1 MLIDI
6 LNKDDINIVYYK
18 AGILREERFD
28 DITKID
34 VNLLKK
40 SKEVI
45 ILVPDSFLITKVLNI
60 PVDIKSFKAI
70 KSNLYKNLPVS
81 PNLTYN
87 KVGIVG
93 SKLYFTG
100 IKKEN
105 IDPFLQYFN
114 KLKINK
120 KYVLANSLAIKEV
133 YNFDKPNYIIL
144 NLTPYYLS
152 VCSFEKLGYFFFSVL
167 PYNIDNFKLD
177 PNDLQANKIVNEIYR
192 IISSFQT
199 QTKLNIEGVYF
210 FANIEYSELKL
221 LDLLRKSLG
230 NLSFV
235 LRKDNYYP
243 LYEKLLDLLR
253 KSLGN
258 LSFVLRQ
265 DNYYPLYEKILS
277 YKSFPI
283 SLDKDELE
291 EKANIEENKEI
302 FSKFLVVY
310 IITFILILLITYF
323 LMNKKYNNE
332 SIILSNLQSTYN
344 SLKLSSL
351 SNSSQEDKYVEK
363 AVLII
368 YKLNRIDKEVLKEIY
383 FNSISY
389 NKGIF
394 VLNFTCFNYDSVL
407 KFQNALKEN
416 LKDIATISNVQSNKK
431 IITVD
436 NENQVELID
445 NAVEIQMKN

>member
-6 LNKDDINIVYYK
+6 LNKNDINIVYYK

-34 VNLLKK
+34 INLLKK

-60 PVDIKSFKAI
+60 PVDIKSYKAI

-87 KVGIVG
+87 KVSIVG

-120 KYVLANSLAIKEV
+120 KCVLANSLAIKEV

-152 VCSFEKLGYFFFSVL
+152 ICSFEKLGYFFFSVL
-167 PYNIDNFKLD
+167 PYNIDSFKLD

-199 QTKLNIEGVYF
+199 QTKLNIEGIYF
-210 FANIEYSELKL
+210 FANTEYSELKL
-221 LDLLRKSLG
+221 LDLLKR
-230 NLSFV
+230 
-235 LRKDNYYP
+235 
-243 LYEKLLDLLR
+243 
-253 KSLGN
+253 SLGN

-277 YKSFPI
+277 YKGFPI
-283 SLDKDELE
+283 NLDKDELE
-291 EKANIEENKEI
+291 EKVNIEENKEI
-302 FSKFLVVY
+302 FNKFLAVY

-344 SLKLSSL
+344 SLKLCSL
-351 SNSSQEDKYVEK
+351 SNSFQEDKYIEK
-363 AVLII
+363 AILII
-368 YKLNRIDKEVLKEIY
+368 YKLNQIDEEVLKEIY

-389 NKGIF
+389 NKGVF

-416 LKDIATISNVQSNKK
+416 LQDIATISNVQSNKK
-431 IITVD
+431 VITVD
-436 NENQVELID
+436 NENQVELI
-445 NAVEIQMKN
+445 NSIIEIQMKK

>member
-6 LNKDDINIVYYK
+6 LNKNDINIVYYK

-34 VNLLKK
+34 INLLKK

-45 ILVPDSFLITKVLNI
+45 ILVPDSFLITKFLNI

-87 KVGIVG
+87 KVSIVG

-105 IDPFLQYFN
+105 IDPFLQYFD

-120 KYVLANSLAIKEV
+120 KCVLANSLAIKEV

-152 VCSFEKLGYFFFSVL
+152 ICSFEKLGYFFFSVL
-167 PYNIDNFKLD
+167 PYNIDSFKLD

-199 QTKLNIEGVYF
+199 QTKLNIEGIYF
-210 FANIEYSELKL
+210 FANTEYSELRL
-221 LDLLRKSLG
+221 LDLLK
-230 NLSFV
+230 
-235 LRKDNYYP
+235 
-243 LYEKLLDLLR
+243 

-283 SLDKDELE
+283 NLDKDELE
-291 EKANIEENKEI
+291 EKVNIEENKEI
-302 FSKFLVVY
+302 FNKFLAVY

-332 SIILSNLQSTYN
+332 RIILSNLQSTYN

-351 SNSSQEDKYVEK
+351 SNSSQENKYIEK
-363 AVLII
+363 AIFII
-368 YKLNRIDKEVLKEIY
+368 YKLNQIDKEVLKEIY

-389 NKGIF
+389 NKGVF

-416 LKDIATISNVQSNKK
+416 LRDIATISNVQSNKK
-431 IITVD
+431 VITVD

-445 NAVEIQMKN
+445 ITIEIQMKK

>member
-6 LNKDDINIVYYK
+6 LNKNDINIVYYK

-34 VNLLKK
+34 INLLKK

-60 PVDIKSFKAI
+60 PVDIKSYKAI

-87 KVGIVG
+87 KVSIVG

-120 KYVLANSLAIKEV
+120 KCVLANSLAIKEV

-152 VCSFEKLGYFFFSVL
+152 ISSFEKLGYFFFSVL
-167 PYNIDNFKLD
+167 PYNIDSFKLE

-199 QTKLNIEGVYF
+199 QTKLNIEGIYF
-210 FANIEYSELKL
+210 FANAEYSELRL
-221 LDLLRKSLG
+221 LDLLKKSLG
-230 NLSFV
+230 NLSFI
-235 LRKDNYYP
+235 
-243 LYEKLLDLLR
+243 
-253 KSLGN
+253 
-258 LSFVLRQ
+258 LRQ

-277 YKSFPI
+277 YKSFAI
-283 SLDKDELE
+283 NLDKDELE
-291 EKANIEENKEI
+291 EKVNIEENKEI
-302 FSKFLVVY
+302 FNKFLASY

-351 SNSSQEDKYVEK
+351 SNNSQEDKYIEK
-363 AVLII
+363 AILII
-368 YKLNRIDKEVLKEIY
+368 YKLNQIDKEVLKEIY

-389 NKGIF
+389 NKGVF

-416 LKDIATISNVQSNKK
+416 LQDIATISNVQSNKK
-431 IITVD
+431 AITVD

-445 NAVEIQMKN
+445 STIEIQMKK

>member
-1 MLIDI
+1 MMLIDI
-6 LNKDDINIVYYK
+6 LNKNDINIVYYK
-18 AGILREERFD
+18 SGILREERFD

-34 VNLLKK
+34 INLLKK
-40 SKEVI
+40 LKEVI

-87 KVGIVG
+87 KVSIIG

-120 KYVLANSLAIKEV
+120 KCVLANSLAIKEV

-144 NLTPYYLS
+144 NLTPCYLS
-152 VCSFEKLGYFFFSVL
+152 ISSFEKLGYFFFSVL
-167 PYNIDNFKLD
+167 PYNIDSFKLE

-199 QTKLNIEGVYF
+199 QTKLNIEGIYF
-210 FANIEYSELKL
+210 FANAEYSELRL
-221 LDLLRKSLG
+221 LDLLK
-230 NLSFV
+230 
-235 LRKDNYYP
+235 
-243 LYEKLLDLLR
+243 

-277 YKSFPI
+277 YKSFAI
-283 SLDKDELE
+283 NLDKDELE
-291 EKANIEENKEI
+291 EKVNIEENKEI
-302 FSKFLVVY
+302 FNKFLASY

-351 SNSSQEDKYVEK
+351 SNNSQEDKYIEK
-363 AVLII
+363 AILII
-368 YKLNRIDKEVLKEIY
+368 YKLNQIDKEVLKEIY

-389 NKGIF
+389 NKGFF
-394 VLNFTCFNYDSVL
+394 VLNFTCFNYDNVL

-416 LKDIATISNVQSNKK
+416 LQDIATISNVQSNKK
-431 IITVD
+431 AITVD

-445 NAVEIQMKN
+445 STIEIQMKK

>member
-6 LNKDDINIVYYK
+6 LNKNDINIVYYK

-28 DITKID
+28 DITKVDI
-34 VNLLKK
+34 NLLKK

-60 PVDIKSFKAI
+60 PVDIKSYKAI

-87 KVGIVG
+87 KVSIIG

-120 KYVLANSLAIKEV
+120 KCVLANSLAIKEV

-152 VCSFEKLGYFFFSVL
+152 ISSFEKLGYFFFSVL
-167 PYNIDNFKLD
+167 PYNIDSFKLD

-199 QTKLNIEGVYF
+199 QTKLNIEGIYF
-210 FANIEYSELKL
+210 FANTEYSELRL
-221 LDLLRKSLG
+221 LDLLK
-230 NLSFV
+230 
-235 LRKDNYYP
+235 
-243 LYEKLLDLLR
+243 

-283 SLDKDELE
+283 NLDKDELE
-291 EKANIEENKEI
+291 EKVNIEENKEI
-302 FSKFLVVY
+302 FNKFLAVY

-351 SNSSQEDKYVEK
+351 SNSSQEDKHIEK
-363 AVLII
+363 AILVI
-368 YKLNRIDKEVLKEIY
+368 YMLNQIDKEVLKEIY

-416 LKDIATISNVQSNKK
+416 LQDIATISNVQSNKK
-431 IITVD
+431 VITVD

-445 NAVEIQMKN
+445 GTIEIQMKK

>member
-6 LNKDDINIVYYK
+6 LNKNDINIVYYK

-34 VNLLKK
+34 INLLKK

-60 PVDIKSFKAI
+60 PVDIKSYKAI

-87 KVGIVG
+87 KVSIVG

-120 KYVLANSLAIKEV
+120 KCVLANSLAIKEV

-152 VCSFEKLGYFFFSVL
+152 ICSFEKLGYFFFSVL
-167 PYNIDNFKLD
+167 PYNIDSFKLD

-199 QTKLNIEGVYF
+199 QTKLNIEGIYF
-210 FANIEYSELKL
+210 FANTEYSELKL
-221 LDLLRKSLG
+221 LDLLKR
-230 NLSFV
+230 
-235 LRKDNYYP
+235 
-243 LYEKLLDLLR
+243 
-253 KSLGN
+253 SLGN

-277 YKSFPI
+277 YKGFPI
-283 SLDKDELE
+283 NLDKDELE
-291 EKANIEENKEI
+291 EKVNIEENKEI
-302 FSKFLVVY
+302 FNKFLAVY

-351 SNSSQEDKYVEK
+351 SNSFQEDKYIEK
-363 AVLII
+363 AILII
-368 YKLNRIDKEVLKEIY
+368 YKLNQIDEEVLKEIY

-389 NKGIF
+389 NKGVF

-416 LKDIATISNVQSNKK
+416 LQDIATISNVQSNKK
-431 IITVD
+431 VITVD
-436 NENQVELID
+436 NENQVELI
-445 NAVEIQMKN
+445 NSIIEIQMKK

>member
-6 LNKDDINIVYYK
+6 LNKNDINIVYYK

-34 VNLLKK
+34 INLLKK
-40 SKEVI
+40 LKEVI

-60 PVDIKSFKAI
+60 PVDIKSYKAI

-87 KVGIVG
+87 KVSIVG

-120 KYVLANSLAIKEV
+120 KWVLANSLAIKEV

-144 NLTPYYLS
+144 NLTSYYLS
-152 VCSFEKLGYFFFSVL
+152 ISSFEKLGYFFFSVL
-167 PYNIDNFKLD
+167 PYNIDGFKLD

-199 QTKLNIEGVYF
+199 QTKLNIEGIYF
-210 FANIEYSELKL
+210 FANAEYSELKL
-221 LDLLRKSLG
+221 LDLLK
-230 NLSFV
+230 
-235 LRKDNYYP
+235 
-243 LYEKLLDLLR
+243 

-283 SLDKDELE
+283 NLDKDELE
-291 EKANIEENKEI
+291 EKVNIEENKEI
-302 FSKFLVVY
+302 FNKFLVSY

-351 SNSSQEDKYVEK
+351 SNSSQEDKYLEK
-363 AVLII
+363 AILII
-368 YKLNRIDKEVLKEIY
+368 YKLNQIDEEVLKEIY

-389 NKGIF
+389 NKGVF

-416 LKDIATISNVQSNKK
+416 LQDIAIISNVQSNKK
-431 IITVD
+431 AITVD

-445 NAVEIQMKN
+445 STIEIQIKK

>member
-6 LNKDDINIVYYK
+6 LNKNDINIVYYK
-18 AGILREERFD
+18 SGILREERFD

-34 VNLLKK
+34 INLLKK

-60 PVDIKSFKAI
+60 PVDIKSYKAI

-87 KVGIVG
+87 KVSIIG

-120 KYVLANSLAIKEV
+120 KWVLANSLAIKEV

-152 VCSFEKLGYFFFSVL
+152 ICSFEKLGYFFFSVL
-167 PYNIDNFKLD
+167 PYNIDSFKLD

-199 QTKLNIEGVYF
+199 QTKLNIEGIYF
-210 FANIEYSELKL
+210 FANAEYSELRL
-221 LDLLRKSLG
+221 LDLLK
-230 NLSFV
+230 
-235 LRKDNYYP
+235 
-243 LYEKLLDLLR
+243 

-283 SLDKDELE
+283 NLDKDELE
-291 EKANIEENKEI
+291 EKVNIEENKEI
-302 FSKFLVVY
+302 FNKFLASY

-323 LMNKKYNNE
+323 LMNKKYHNE

-351 SNSSQEDKYVEK
+351 SNSSQEDKYIEK
-363 AVLII
+363 AILVI
-368 YKLNRIDKEVLKEIY
+368 YKLNKIDKEVLREIY
-383 FNSISY
+383 FNSIYY

-394 VLNFTCFNYDSVL
+394 VLDFTCFNYDSVL
-407 KFQNALKEN
+407 KFKNALKEN
-416 LKDIATISNVQSNKK
+416 LQDIATISNVQSNKK
-431 IITVD
+431 VITMD
-436 NENQVELID
+436 NENQVELI
-445 NAVEIQMKN
+445 NSIIEIQMKK

>member
-87 KVGIVG
+87 KVSIVG

-152 VCSFEKLGYFFFSVL
+152 ICSFEKLGYFFFSVL

-235 LRKDNYYP
+235 LRK
-243 LYEKLLDLLR
+243 
-253 KSLGN
+253 
-258 LSFVLRQ
+258 

>member
-235 LRKDNYYP
+235 LR
-243 LYEKLLDLLR
+243 
-253 KSLGN
+253 
-258 LSFVLRQ
+258 Q